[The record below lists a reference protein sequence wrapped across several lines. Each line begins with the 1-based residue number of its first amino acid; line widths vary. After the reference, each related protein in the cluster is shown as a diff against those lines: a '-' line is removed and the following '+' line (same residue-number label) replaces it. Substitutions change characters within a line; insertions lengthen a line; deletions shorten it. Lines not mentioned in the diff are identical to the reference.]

1 MDRGR
6 MKIELKGPDE
16 APRDGTPILAMIG
29 WPWLVPAMWCK
40 SSDKWV
46 VAERQCCEM
55 EDGINDNYFE
65 NAWES
70 HDALTGWIP
79 IPDVE

>member
-6 MKIELKGPDE
+6 MKPKLKHPNE
-16 APRDGTPILAMIG
+16 APKDGTLILAMIG
-29 WPWLVPAMWCK
+29 WPWLVPAMWCE

-46 VAERQCCEM
+46 VAESQMVGM
-55 EDGINDNYFE
+55 EDGTHDRYFE

-70 HDALTGWIP
+70 HESLTGWIP
-79 IPDVE
+79 LPDVE

>member
-6 MKIELKGPDE
+6 MKIELKDPSE

-29 WPWLVPAMWCK
+29 WPWLVPAMWCQA
-40 SSDKWV
+40 SDKWV

-55 EDGINDNYFE
+55 QDGTNDEYFE

-70 HDALTGWIP
+70 HESLTGWIP
-79 IPDVE
+79 MPEIE